1 MLEHAYRNGIRRPR
15 VTADSACPLGNF
27 LNGCLPCAPPLGKD
41 DRRRQV
47 YFAESLAPSLLTV
60 GGKSLISSSWIST
73 PIGDQFADSP
83 GIAGSS

>member
-1 MLEHAYRNGIRRPR
+1 
-15 VTADSACPLGNF
+15 
-27 LNGCLPCAPPLGKD
+27 
-41 DRRRQV
+41 V